1 MTEKIAVVIGT
12 GPVEGVG
19 GALALRAAAAGCH
32 VVVTGRTEAR
42 IEALAEH
49 VRGQGGNATAKVMDT
64 TVEAQ
69 VEDLFATIDGMDGA
83 LEFVGY
89 NAGNSFR
96 HDTLT
101 MSGDFFE
108 KAWRVCCFGGFLVG
122 REAGRR
128 MAERGAGTI
137 MYTGATASVKSRPP
151 YMAFAAGKFGLR
163 AVASALARE
172 LGPKGVHVGH
182 AIIDGGIDGERLNER
197 NPDAKAARGENGML
211 KPEAIAETYWQ
222 LHLQHPSAWSFE
234 IDLRP
239 FKETF

>member
-108 KAWRVCCFGGFLVG
+108 KAGRVCCFGGFL
-122 REAGRR
+122 
-128 MAERGAGTI
+128 
-137 MYTGATASVKSRPP
+137 
-151 YMAFAAGKFGLR
+151 
-163 AVASALARE
+163 
-172 LGPKGVHVGH
+172 
-182 AIIDGGIDGERLNER
+182 
-197 NPDAKAARGENGML
+197 
-211 KPEAIAETYWQ
+211 
-222 LHLQHPSAWSFE
+222 
-234 IDLRP
+234 
-239 FKETF
+239 

>member
-1 MTEKIAVVIGT
+1 MSDRIALIVGA
-12 GPVEGVG
+12 GSVEGVG
-19 GALALRAAAAGCH
+19 GALALRAAAAGYQT
-32 VVVTGRTEAR
+32 VVTGRTVER
-42 IEALAEH
+42 IEALAAH
-49 VRGQGGNATAKVMDT
+49 IRDNGGAAIAQAADITDET
-64 TVEAQ
+64 Q
-69 VEDLFATIDGMDGA
+69 VENLFAAIDAMPGTLD
-83 LEFVGY
+83 FVGY

-101 MSGDFFE
+101 MSGEFFE
-108 KAWRVCCFGGFLVG
+108 TAWRVCCFGGFLIG

-137 MYTGATASVKSRPP
+137 VFTGATASVKSRPP
-151 YMAFAAGKFGLR
+151 FMAFASGKAALR
-163 AVASALARE
+163 AVAASLAKE

-182 AIIDGGIDGERLNER
+182 AIIDGGIDGEKLNTR
-197 NPDAKAARGENGML
+197 NPALKVERGENGML
-211 KPEAIAETYWQ
+211 RPEAIAESYWQ